1 MQPYRKKQRHHI
13 APQHQ
18 LRTSPNIIGQ
28 WRCSLSHHLDLA
40 RRANYGSGNP

>member
-1 MQPYRKKQRHHI
+1 MQPHRKKQRQHI

-28 WRCSLSHHLDLA
+28 WQCNPLHHLDLA
-40 RRANYGSGNP
+40 RRASYGSDNP